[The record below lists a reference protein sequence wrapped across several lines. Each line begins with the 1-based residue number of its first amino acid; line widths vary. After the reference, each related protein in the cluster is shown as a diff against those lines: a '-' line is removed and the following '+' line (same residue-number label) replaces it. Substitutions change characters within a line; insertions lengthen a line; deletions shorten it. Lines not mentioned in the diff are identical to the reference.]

1 MNKDNERFK
10 RRADEEGM
18 AMVQERR
25 ESSTWNGPN
34 EVGNESVHNVHET
47 SWWMSECFNER
58 SKRKRKKEERERHE
72 VFKWSVGLKND
83 TTQEDIV
90 DGLSK

>member
-1 MNKDNERFK
+1 
-10 RRADEEGM
+10 
-18 AMVQERR
+18 
-25 ESSTWNGPN
+25 
-34 EVGNESVHNVHET
+34 
-47 SWWMSECFNER
+47 MSECFNER

>member
-18 AMVQERR
+18 AMVQERS

-47 SWWMSECFNER
+47 S
-58 SKRKRKKEERERHE
+58 
-72 VFKWSVGLKND
+72 
-83 TTQEDIV
+83 
-90 DGLSK
+90 